1 VETKLK
7 GAWEKVKDFFKNM
20 STKVRIILA
29 AALAAVIILAVAL
42 IVWSGNQPYTTLFT
56 GLNATEISSILG
68 YFQDNGITD
77 YRLEGDS
84 ILVREDQESI
94 LTAQLAMA
102 GYPKS
107 GTLYSSYFENVG
119 TMSTTSERATAWLVA
134 VQERLQATIR
144 QLDGVVD
151 ALVNID
157 LGEERTY
164 VFENEP
170 AVSSATVVVELSS
183 GDMLSENSI
192 RSPKPNTPPPAVVWV
207 GDCETVFTR
216 T

>member
-1 VETKLK
+1 
-7 GAWEKVKDFFKNM
+7 M
-20 STKVRIILA
+20 R
-29 AALAAVIILAVAL
+29 
-42 IVWSGNQPYTTLFT
+42 
-56 GLNATEISSILG
+56 
-68 YFQDNGITD
+68 
-77 YRLEGDS
+77 EG
-84 ILVREDQESI
+84 QESI

-157 LGEERTY
+157 LLFPHCIPPAFSIEWHGEPPYRLMR
-164 VFENEP
+164 
-170 AVSSATVVVELSS
+170 LSS
-183 GDMLSENSI
+183 L
-192 RSPKPNTPPPAVVWV
+192 
-207 GDCETVFTR
+207 
-216 T
+216 